1 MNVNVKILEKK
12 GEWDV
17 SPYTIEGV
25 GTGFVLRPHPN
36 AGGGAHP
43 RYMQREGFISLSP
56 RLGLDPGKF
65 FDNLPRTF
73 VCELRETKRGEI
85 FLAVLSS
92 SSTSEKPTHIGFFS
106 IAYSV
111 DSRKGRL
118 AIIASGEDSTAT
130 GGREE
135 YLGFYLAEVGA
146 LIEEADED
154 DDPIVYRVTEEG
166 LTILSAD
173 EGISA
178 EDLDNLR

>member
-1 MNVNVKILEKK
+1 MNVRILERK

-25 GTGFVLRPHPN
+25 GTGFVLRPHPD

-43 RYMQREGFISLSP
+43 RYMRREGFISLSP
-56 RLGLDPGKF
+56 RLGLDPDKF
-65 FDNLPRTF
+65 FSGLPQTF

-85 FLAVLSS
+85 FLAILSPS
-92 SSTSEKPTHIGFFS
+92 APRKPTHIGFFS
-106 IAYSV
+106 FAPRI
-111 DSRKGRL
+111 RGKE
-118 AIIASGEDSTAT
+118 GEFWVVAEATDSTAT
-130 GGREE
+130 GARTDD
-135 YLGFYLAEVGA
+135 LTFCLARVGT
-146 LIEEADED
+146 LFEEADKD

-178 EDLDNLR
+178 EDLNNLG